1 MAAKKTTAKSKS
13 AAKKPAAKSA
23 AAKKTKSTSGEGR
36 SSGSQKNNPKI
47 KKPAAKAPAKKT
59 ASKKTETKKATSTKK
74 TKSASGEGRSSA
86 LQKSNSKAKKEAP
99 KKPDVFRCPIS
110 GIPVK
115 PEKPNLSDKTLAKL
129 KDLLLEERQ
138 RLIEQAEELAQEA
151 VDLVADREGG
161 DTQFDEESGEG
172 DSIAVERER
181 TLFLSSS
188 ALATVE
194 EIDKALERM
203 KNKTYGLCS
212 PSSRRI
218 NVARLEALPW
228 TTVCVD
234 CKARSERPR

>member
-1 MAAKKTTAKSKS
+1 MVAKKNNTKASTAKSKTAKKPAKAVS
-13 AAKKPAAKSA
+13 KTSAKKTEAKAAPTKKAASKSATKTAAAKKP
-23 AAKKTKSTSGEGR
+23 
-36 SSGSQKNNPKI
+36 
-47 KKPAAKAPAKKT
+47 T
-59 ASKKTETKKATSTKK
+59 ASKTAVKAATKKSGDKK
-74 TKSASGEGRSSA
+74 AAS
-86 LQKSNSKAKKEAP
+86 KTAKVPAKVAAKEAP

-115 PEKPNLSDKTLAKL
+115 PDKPNLSDKTLAKL
-129 KDLLLEERQ
+129 KEILLEERSK
-138 RLIEQAEELAQEA
+138 LVLQADDLAQEA
-151 VDLVADREGG
+151 VALVADREGG

-181 TLFLSSS
+181 TLFLSAE
-188 ALATVE
+188 ALSVVE

-203 KNKTYGLCS
+203 KKKSYGLCA
-212 PSSRRI
+212 PSGRRI